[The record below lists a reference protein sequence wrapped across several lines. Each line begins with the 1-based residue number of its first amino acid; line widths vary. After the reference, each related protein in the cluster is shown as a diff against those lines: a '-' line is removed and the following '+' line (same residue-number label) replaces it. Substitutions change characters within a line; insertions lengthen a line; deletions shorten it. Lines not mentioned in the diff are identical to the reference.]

1 LCNQWISEL
10 TREFAYR
17 YWLPRLPKGV
27 EPEWQRFDFQALVH
41 HLVFVVN
48 DYEKVTSE
56 TNPSGGITNF
66 LELLHVSSR
75 R

>member
-1 LCNQWISEL
+1 
-10 TREFAYR
+10 
-17 YWLPRLPKGV
+17 LPKGE

-48 DYEKVTSE
+48 DYEKVISE
-56 TNPSGGITNF
+56 TYPSGGITNF